1 MSEDPVKAIDEAVW
15 RIDEAV
21 GLAKGPCSGWLKRA
35 PMDEVV
41 NWLVNNIKERLLHAR
56 RLVSEAGDI
65 DTLDDFYVIDMG
77 GGEKQATRS
86 RLRVFSA
93 NGSSHPP
100 LTRRDLYKGRMG
112 EAECEYA
119 HAFMCGGFPKVHDPE
134 RPSKDEWLDQKPYD
148 FEVDS
153 FVSEK
158 LFGGSCE

>member
-1 MSEDPVKAIDEAVW
+1 MSEDPITAIDEAVC

-21 GLAKGPCSGWLKRA
+21 GLARGPCSGWLKRA

-41 NWLVNNIKERLLHAR
+41 NWLVNNIKPRLLNAR
-56 RLVSEAGDI
+56 QQVSGGVDGDVL
-65 DTLDDFYVIDMG
+65 TDFYVIDMG

-86 RLRVFSA
+86 RLRVFPAS
-93 NGSSHPP
+93 GRSHPP
-100 LTRRDLYKGRMG
+100 LTRRDLYRGRMG

-119 HAFMCGGFPKVHDPE
+119 HAFMCGGFPMEHDPK

-148 FEVDS
+148 FEVDR

-158 LFGGSCE
+158 LFGGNK

>member
-1 MSEDPVKAIDEAVW
+1 MSEDPVKAIDEAVC

-41 NWLVNNIKERLLHAR
+41 NWLVNNIKPRLLNAR
-56 RLVSEAGDI
+56 QHVSDVVDG

-77 GGEKQATRS
+77 EGKKDATRS
-86 RLRVFSA
+86 RMRAFM
-93 NGSSHPP
+93 GTHHPP
-100 LTRRDLYKGRMG
+100 LTRRDLYRGRMG

-119 HAFMCGGFPKVHDPE
+119 HAFMCGGFPKGHDPE

-148 FEVDS
+148 FEVDR

-158 LFGGSCE
+158 LFGGGT